1 MGEVA
6 QKFSEAD
13 NFFMRRALSE
23 ARKGLGRTS
32 PNPCVGAVI
41 VKDGEIIATGYHKK
55 AGGPHAEIIALQK
68 AGSRATGATMYVTL
82 EPCNHTGR
90 TPPCSQAVTESGIRR
105 VYIGMLDPNPL
116 VDGSGAQLL
125 RSVGIEVNH
134 GLLEDRCRELNQP
147 FITYITKG
155 RPWVV
160 LKAGMTLDGRI
171 TFKKDRAD
179 SITGPESLKSVHR
192 LRDRCDAILVGRN
205 TVDIDDPSLTT
216 RIVGRKGKNPI
227 RVILDTNLNVS
238 EKAKVVT
245 QGMSDGLTRLMCSKA
260 SPEQKI
266 RSFEDQ
272 GVSVTQIP
280 LDDSGRLSLSAVLK
294 YLGSQQ
300 ITSLLVE
307 GGAAVHGSFLKAGL
321 ADHLEFYYTPH
332 IGGDGGTGVIEN
344 FMVEGG
350 REHSVKVINVR
361 HRKLGRDF
369 LLSGDL
375 VYPDQGS

>member
-1 MGEVA
+1 MEDEA

-13 NFFMRRALSE
+13 ILFMRRALSE

-55 AGGPHAEIIALQK
+55 AGGPHAEIVALQK
-68 AGSRATGATMYVTL
+68 AGGRASGATMYVTL

-90 TPPCSQAVTESGIRR
+90 TPPCSRAVAESGIRQ
-105 VYIGMLDPNPL
+105 VCIGMLDPNPL
-116 VDGSGAQLL
+116 VDGGGAQLL
-125 RSVGIEVNH
+125 GRVGIEVNH
-134 GLLEDRCRELNQP
+134 GLLEDRCRELNKP

-171 TFKKDRAD
+171 AFKKDQAD
-179 SITGPESLKSVHR
+179 SITGPESIRSVHR

-216 RIVGRKGKNPI
+216 RIVGRKGKDPI
-227 RVILDTNLNVS
+227 RVILDTNLNIS
-238 EKAKVVT
+238 AKAKIVT
-245 QGMSDGLTRLMCSKA
+245 QSMTDGLTRVMCGQA
-260 SPEQKI
+260 APEPKI
-266 RSFEDQ
+266 KSLEDQ

-280 LDDSGRLSLSAVLK
+280 VDDNGRLSLSAVLK
-294 YLGSQQ
+294 FLGSQQ

-321 ADHLEFYYTPH
+321 ADHLEFYYSPL

-344 FMVEGG
+344 FRVEGG
-350 REHSVKVINVR
+350 RERSVKVTNVR
-361 HRKLGRDF
+361 QRRLGKDF

-375 VYPDQGS
+375 VYPDKKS